1 MEALRLAASQ
11 KPARSESCY
20 LASSRIPSTAG
31 REFGSKS
38 TEAKTSADASCLA
51 CIEQLQ
57 ALQFTKEGEAI
68 NAAVLVAGGGPVG
81 LTLARVLGQLGVH
94 TLLVECEIHPTRHP
108 KMDITNARSMEL
120 FRRYGLEQ
128 ALRDVAVPEA
138 NCFDVSW
145 ITSLAGHELHRFRYR
160 SPNEWRAYIGE
171 HDDGSQ
177 PQVPPMRVSQVII
190 EPVLRAA
197 VATVPLVTARYG
209 VALEDVAE
217 DADGVTAVLRDV
229 ETGATEVVRCAYLAG
244 CDGGGSRVRECLGIG
259 LDGQHAVM
267 QRYMIH
273 FRSRARDILQ
283 PFGVAWH
290 YQTSQGTLIAQD
302 DDAIWT
308 LQTRPDPGEPP
319 EAINPDERLRRFA
332 GRPFDYEIL
341 VANAWTPHLVVAR
354 SYGTGRVFLAGDAA
368 HQYIPTGGYGMN
380 TGIADAV
387 DLGWKLAA
395 RIHGFGGPALLASYD
410 AERRPVGLRNR
421 EASGRHTQVRMAI
434 AGVYRDVLGETGVR
448 DPGLRAEAG
457 RRITALGNAENESW
471 GIELGY
477 AYKDSP
483 VVFPEPGA
491 TYSDDPLVYTPTTA
505 PGVRLPSTYGRDGVA
520 LYDRLGPWFTLLS
533 FAGQPDRAWRN
544 AALHRCIPLDI
555 VVIDDARLAPIY
567 AADLVLVRP
576 DQHIAWRGGADTSKT
591 PPDSI
596 LARVTGW
603 DTAT

>member
-1 MEALRLAASQ
+1 M
-11 KPARSESCY
+11 
-20 LASSRIPSTAG
+20 
-31 REFGSKS
+31 
-38 TEAKTSADASCLA
+38 
-51 CIEQLQ
+51 
-57 ALQFTKEGEAI
+57 
-68 NAAVLVAGGGPVG
+68 LVAGGGPVG

-94 TLLVECEIHPTRHP
+94 TLLVEREIHPTRHP

-160 SPNEWRAYIGE
+160 SPNEWRAHIGE

-197 VATVPLVTARYG
+197 VASVPLVTPRYG

-244 CDGGGSRVRECLGIG
+244 CDGGGSRVRESLGIG
-259 LDGQHAVM
+259 NDGQHAVM

-283 PFGVAWH
+283 PFGVTWH

-308 LQTRPDPGEPP
+308 LQSRLDPGEPP

-410 AERRPVGLRNR
+410 AERRPVGVRNR

-434 AGVYRDVLGETGVR
+434 AGVYRDVLGETGAR

-477 AYKDSP
+477 AYKGSP

-491 TYSDDPLVYTPTTA
+491 TYSDDPLVYRPTTA

-544 AALHRCIPLDI
+544 AARHRGIPLDI
-555 VVIDDARLAPIY
+555 VAIEDARLAPIY

-576 DQHIAWRGGADTSKT
+576 DQHIAWRGDADKSET

-596 LARVTGW
+596 LARATGW
-603 DTAT
+603 DTAM